1 MLSGPAGKRRSRM
14 ENTLTARVGLAS
26 AAATTTAAIA
36 TSAATAAA
44 AAVFFTRT
52 CFVDSQ
58 GAALNFLAGQSRDS
72 CLGGFRRAHA
82 DEREPAR
89 TSGHAVCDEVDLGDR
104 SMLSEEV
111 LQVVFSCVE
120 GKISHVQF
128 SIHFVSDKIRSACW
142 FPELFPESG
151 FKSSLKRVH
160 LKIHHVGNST
170 TQSKLLPTWA
180 SLGNIA
186 SPILQIRRIYLKTN
200 ALHGKCSHAESYGRF
215 PAVDVEALENGLFA
229 DDFHQVI

>member
-1 MLSGPAGKRRSRM
+1 M
-14 ENTLTARVGLAS
+14 ENTLTARVGLAP

-36 TSAATAAA
+36 TSAATAATA
-44 AAVFFTRT
+44 ATVFFTRT
-52 CFVDSQ
+52 CFIDSQ

-72 CLGGFRRAHA
+72 CLGGFRRAHG

-89 TSGHAVCDEVDLGDR
+89 TSGHAVCDEIDLGNR

-160 LKIHHVGNST
+160 LKIYHVGNST
-170 TQSKLLPTWA
+170 TQSKLRPTWA

-186 SPILQIRRIYLKTN
+186 SPILQIRRIYLKMN
-200 ALHGKCSHAESYGRF
+200 ALHGNRSRAESNGRF
-215 PAVDVEALENGLFA
+215 QAVDVQALENGLFA